1 MTMEF
6 KVTGFAELRQSLEQL
21 NSVTRSENALKRAM
35 LNAIEPTA
43 DLTRALVPVR
53 SGNLKRSIIVSDK
66 LKGRAK
72 EADVVSVFLG
82 TSYRKGAR
90 GRHGHLVEFG
100 TVRARPHPFLRPA
113 WDQDGRALLSRLS
126 SEIRIQIERAVK
138 RKV

>member
-6 KVTGFAELRQSLEQL
+6 SVTGFAELRQSLEQL
-21 NSVTRSENALKRAM
+21 NSVSRSQNALKRAM
-35 LNAIEPTA
+35 FKAIEPTA
-43 DLTRALVPVR
+43 DLTRAFVPVR
-53 SGNLKRSIIVSDK
+53 TGNLKRSITVSDK

-82 TSYRKGAR
+82 TSYQKGAR

-100 TVRARPHPFLRPA
+100 TVKARPHPFLRPA
-113 WDQDGRALLSRLS
+113 WDQDGRALLARLS
-126 SEIRIQIERAVK
+126 DEMRREIERAVK